1 MSSPPSHGEKTCPH
15 LRLRMPALSDLSTPS
30 SLLNAPRM
38 KAVVLY
44 DPPTPPPPN
53 DVVDTGPLG
62 GKQCRQP
69 QLNDH
74 KHNKLVV
81 TVYTDITIQT
91 LVLYYVVKCAGFTHA
106 HRCIHTQTQIMHSA
120 DRTRQVTQV
129 TTRVHEVVLPSL
141 SLTQLTVT
149 PPARAHVN

>member
-1 MSSPPSHGEKTCPH
+1 
-15 LRLRMPALSDLSTPS
+15 
-30 SLLNAPRM
+30 M

-44 DPPTPPPPN
+44 DPPPPPPPPN

-62 GKQCRQP
+62 GKQCRLP

-91 LVLYYVVKCAGFTHA
+91 LALYYVVNVLDSHMHTDAYTSTH
-106 HRCIHTQTQIMHSA
+106 RFCTVQIEHTNC
-120 DRTRQVTQV
+120 
-129 TTRVHEVVLPSL
+129 LP
-141 SLTQLTVT
+141 
-149 PPARAHVN
+149 